1 MDRAQ
6 LPFRSNTEGYLLDS
20 VGNVLAQVQD
30 GILVFPGGG
39 VEKDE
44 AILDVITR
52 ETFEETG
59 VVIEHVRLLGTIR
72 FVWSESWARTEKQ
85 KLRFEQFE
93 GEEMHF
99 FTGRIKEF
107 REPIGED
114 KWIGELL
121 MPVSK
126 AIEFLESQK
135 PFKSEA
141 LYREKQLGFLK
152 TILGRFH

>member
-59 VVIEHVRLLGTIR
+59 VVIEHVRLL
-72 FVWSESWARTEKQ
+72 
-85 KLRFEQFE
+85 
-93 GEEMHF
+93 
-99 FTGRIKEF
+99 
-107 REPIGED
+107 
-114 KWIGELL
+114 
-121 MPVSK
+121 
-126 AIEFLESQK
+126 
-135 PFKSEA
+135 
-141 LYREKQLGFLK
+141 
-152 TILGRFH
+152 